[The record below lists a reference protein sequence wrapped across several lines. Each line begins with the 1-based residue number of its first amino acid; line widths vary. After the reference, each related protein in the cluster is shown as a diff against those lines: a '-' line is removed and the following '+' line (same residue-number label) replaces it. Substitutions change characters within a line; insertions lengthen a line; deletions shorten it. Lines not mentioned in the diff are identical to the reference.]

1 MVSRGSSQFKV
12 RLQQPSDLWLRLVP
26 GPGVEC
32 QWPEWLSLVS
42 RGSGPV
48 IGEMA
53 ALWWESTQIYQIDWG
68 CWGMVEPGPSVGG
81 RLTAAQPNMK
91 GFDRIR

>member
-1 MVSRGSSQFKV
+1 MAAASTRARRGVLVARVVVEVSK
-12 RLQQPSDLWLRLVP
+12 
-26 GPGVEC
+26 
-32 QWPEWLSLVS
+32 
-42 RGSGPV
+42 GSGPV

-81 RLTAAQPNMK
+81 RLTAAQPNVK